1 VSAGRARR
9 FEGRRALVTGASRGI
24 GAGIARRLAAE
35 GAAVALVARTA
46 ESGGP
51 LAGSLSE
58 TAALAAARGSTA
70 VVVVADLSDPS
81 DRARVVPEAVEAL
94 GGPIDVLVNNA
105 AAAIYGPLGELTL
118 KRRRLMFEVN
128 VHAPVD
134 LAQGVIP
141 SMAAAGEGWIVNVS
155 SRTSRPWPGP
165 PFELGVT
172 GATTGAYGASK
183 AALDRMTNA
192 LAAELAPAGIRVN
205 AVAPRAAVMT
215 EGAEALVGD
224 RIGEDRIESLEHMVE
239 AVVAVCC
246 GGPELTGRNAT
257 SHEIIDELGLAV
269 RSLEGT

>member
-1 VSAGRARR
+1 MDLSAFATYPSLKGKSV
-9 FEGRRALVTGASRGI
+9 LVTGGGSGI
-24 GAGIARRLAAE
+24 GAALTEGFAAQGAR
-35 GAAVALVARTA
+35 VAFI
-46 ESGGP
+46 
-51 LAGSLSE
+51 
-58 TAALAAARGSTA
+58 
-70 VVVVADLSDPS
+70 DI
-81 DRARVVPEAVEAL
+81 DRARSTAL
-94 GGPIDVLVNNA
+94 ADQIAREHGHRPLFLECDLRDIPALRRAIADAMAASGPIDVLVNNA
-105 AAAIYGPLGELTL
+105 AAAIYGPLGELAL

-134 LAQGVIP
+134 LAQGVVP
-141 SMAAAGEGWIVNVS
+141 AMADAGEGWIVNVS

-172 GATTGAYGASK
+172 GTTTGAYGASK

-192 LAAELAPAGIRVN
+192 LAAELAPTGIRVN

-239 AVVAVCC
+239 AVVALCC